1 MFDLNLQNALKKDR
15 DRLVSSQDLKAIVQR
30 IFDHKEASKAR
41 IKSKLDNQNN
51 SYINSL
57 TFDDLDM
64 DKVFHIDSIEKLC
77 ICLLY
82 TSPSPRDRQK
92 SRMPSSA

>member
-15 DRLVSSQDLKAIVQR
+15 DRLLSSQDLKAIVQR

-51 SYINSL
+51 SYVNSL
-57 TFDDLDM
+57 TFDELDM
-64 DKVFHIDSIEKLC
+64 DKVFHIDSI
-77 ICLLY
+77 
-82 TSPSPRDRQK
+82 
-92 SRMPSSA
+92 